1 MDSKDLPQ
9 NKILKVIK
17 KNLVKEIL
25 ELMKEKFGP
34 NVQGYEGHLGQE
46 GGESNG

>member
-9 NKILKVIK
+9 NKILNATK
-17 KNLVKEIL
+17 KNLVKKIL
-25 ELMKEKFGP
+25 ELIKEQLWP
-34 NVQGYEGHLGQE
+34 NVQGYEGHLGHE